1 MCVGRLVGWF
11 TYARTS
17 YCILILRRTGCSG
30 LDWSRLICVFLLD
43 VVEEYLTSNTDDWG
57 GREIFK
63 SPMISSEVFE
73 IEYRNRVALKN
84 MHFSYTFEPMQ
95 TRIVRT
101 ITHI

>member
-1 MCVGRLVGWF
+1 MVYLRSYLVLYF
-11 TYARTS
+11 DIETR
-17 YCILILRRTGCSG
+17 CSG